1 MAHASEPGD
10 RSRTPLPWPACGL
23 GAGLYDLRTRGFA
36 RYLRGVVDNLT
47 LARGRHGSGVRSST
61 GREAA
66 RNAELTARMDAVAV
80 QKAVDLT
87 GSGESIQDAVTEA
100 LDRARLTLEGITA
113 FEVQSI
119 DGTVDGSATA
129 YRVQVRVW
137 FTLLERMHG

>member
-1 MAHASEPGD
+1 
-10 RSRTPLPWPACGL
+10 
-23 GAGLYDLRTRGFA
+23 
-36 RYLRGVVDNLT
+36 
-47 LARGRHGSGVRSST
+47 
-61 GREAA
+61 
-66 RNAELTARMDAVAV
+66 MDAVAV

-119 DGTVDGSATA
+119 DGTVDGSSTA